1 MHRPDMNR
9 PRNLS
14 HTTAHLIF
22 STSAKTTTSLFV
34 SLLLRVFSGLV
45 YSKPLTHQKTM
56 FVPKMS
62 IDKSKCPSRQPILCA
77 GAGGVSWF
85 CWFGLFFSGGSVV
98 VGRDGIWGSFLL
110 FTAPRAWVYPSQKN
124 KNKNH
129 RPRGQA
135 FGGLGRRGVTRN
147 PGARGLGPG
156 CLNARWLTATKQ
168 SSFPASAPG

>member
-62 IDKSKCPSRQPILCA
+62 IPAANSLCRGGFLGFVGLVYFFPGVPWWLGVMVFGVASCYLQLPGLGYTLPKKIKIKTIGPGGRPSGGW
-77 GAGGVSWF
+77 GAGGLPETPV
-85 CWFGLFFSGGSVV
+85 
-98 VGRDGIWGSFLL
+98 
-110 FTAPRAWVYPSQKN
+110 RAGW
-124 KNKNH
+124 
-129 RPRGQA
+129 
-135 FGGLGRRGVTRN
+135 
-147 PGARGLGPG
+147 ARG
-156 CLNARWLTATKQ
+156 A
-168 SSFPASAPG
+168 